1 MAGSTWTDR
10 QRVCDVIKVDEFYAQ
25 AVYGGGDGT
34 QAVARVVGVCS
45 WATCVRSKVCREDA
59 RTCRRHAASTHE
71 GSGHTGAV

>member
-45 WATCVRSKVCREDA
+45 
-59 RTCRRHAASTHE
+59 
-71 GSGHTGAV
+71 